1 MSSAERNYQL
11 DVLKLFFTFMVFV
24 YHTGYHFSNENTTMP
39 FEMTWQ
45 PIGQVSVHAFFVISG
60 LLMINSFFRKKD
72 TDVSDPGRLALGF
85 TLGKYKAIALPY
97 LTALFIHVCVYRY
110 CHEADSFTEKLP
122 MLIGEIFPVF
132 QSGVNVSMINFHT
145 WYISAMLI
153 ALLPLSYILFRNKNF
168 YINVFAPTAA
178 LLTMGFM
185 YSSEYTGSKHHLLGN
200 NMFCGIING
209 GLIRAACGLCF
220 GAVAWLIYRKIDEGV
235 RAKNQRVLLTIG
247 EILLYL
253 LFFYVWFHT
262 DGRPQY
268 TYIAKLLLPIITAV
282 VFSGKSYVSSLFR
295 SRIFSKCGSLSLG
308 IYFTHWAGEKIIK
321 TFYPDESFKY
331 SLLLMVIFTAVFCA
345 VYYLLMFLA
354 KHVWNRWLKRIFT
367 ASESFS

>member
-1 MSSAERNYQL
+1 MEITKRNYQL
-11 DVLKLFFTFMVFV
+11 DVLKLFFTLMVFL

-45 PIGQVSVHAFFVISG
+45 PIGQVSVHSFFIISG
-60 LLMINSFFRKKD
+60 LLMINSFCRKA
-72 TDVSDPGRLALGF
+72 DVYEKEPGKYALGF
-85 TLGKYKAIALPY
+85 TMNKYKAIALPY
-97 LTALFIHVCVYRY
+97 LTALFIHVCIYFY
-110 CHEADSFTEKLP
+110 CHESDLATEKLP
-122 MLIGEIFPVF
+122 MLVPEILPIF

-153 ALLPLSYILFRNKNF
+153 SLLPLSYILFKNKDL
-168 YINVFAPTAA
+168 YINVFAPVAA

-200 NMFCGIING
+200 NMFCGFING
-209 GLIRAACGLCF
+209 GLIRAACGICF
-220 GAVAWLIYRKIDEGV
+220 GAVAWLIYKKIDTGV
-235 RAKNQRVLLTIG
+235 KEKKQRILLTIA

-268 TYIAKLLLPIITAV
+268 TYIAKLLLPVIIAV
-282 VFSGKSYVSSLFR
+282 VFSQKSYISCLFK
-295 SRIFSKCGSLSLG
+295 SKLFSKCGSLSLA
-308 IYFTHWAGEKIIK
+308 IYLTHWAGEKIIK
-321 TFYPDESFKY
+321 EFYPDESFKY
-331 SLLLMVIFTAVFCA
+331 SLLLMVIFTACSCV

-354 KHVWNRWLKRIFT
+354 KFIWSKKLRELFV
-367 ASESFS
+367 ASYK